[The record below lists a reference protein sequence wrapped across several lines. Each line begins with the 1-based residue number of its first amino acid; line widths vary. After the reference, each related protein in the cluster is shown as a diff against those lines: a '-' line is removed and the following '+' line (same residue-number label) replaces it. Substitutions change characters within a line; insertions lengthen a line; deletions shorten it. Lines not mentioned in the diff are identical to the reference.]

1 MTNHQFNIGDIVTPK
16 PADRVR
22 VEMRAGVAK
31 FGEYRVESVGRFA
44 VNIRPVTPSS
54 LPSGPVTV
62 DADQLVLKTKS
73 SREVVRVEGQE
84 IHPDDIK
91 VGDTIRVSK
100 VNGEMTMM
108 HDATVK
114 KIKRQTDNKNYGALL
129 FYTECQRIN
138 WGGGS
143 DETFTLI
150 NAVKPRDLLM
160 EKLEA
165 AEGGTAVY
173 SGGLIARKSKM
184 APNYWDVFNADGV
197 RGLNTAQLREKLKLW
212 NDTAEFMSPE
222 KS

>member
-1 MTNHQFNIGDIVTPK
+1 MTAHPFKIGDIVTPK

-31 FGEYRVESVGRFA
+31 FCEYRVESVGRFV
-44 VNIRPVTPSS
+44 VNIRPVTPSA

-62 DADQLVLKTKS
+62 DVDQLVLKPKP
-73 SREVVRVEGQE
+73 SREVVRIEGQE

-114 KIKRQTDNKNYGALL
+114 KIKRQTDTKNYGTLL
-129 FYTECQRIN
+129 FYTEYQRIN
-138 WGGGS
+138 WASGS
-143 DETFTLI
+143 DETFTLLK
-150 NAVKPRDLLM
+150 AVAPRDLLM
-160 EKLEA
+160 EKLVA

-173 SGGLIARKSKM
+173 SAGLIARKSKM
-184 APNYWDVFNADGV
+184 DSNYWDVFNADGV
-197 RGLNTAQLREKLKLW
+197 RGLNTAQLRERLKLR
-212 NDTAEFMSPE
+212 NDTADFMVPD
-222 KS
+222 KP